1 MEEYGQFVDIEKVN
15 IHDIH
20 CDNIYDKKDENCIN
34 EFTLF
39 KIVSNS
45 IISLI
50 GSFFRS

>member
-1 MEEYGQFVDIEKVN
+1 MEEYGQFVDIEKVH
-15 IHDIH
+15 IDDIY
-20 CDNIYDKKDENCIN
+20 CDKICDKKIENCIN

-50 GSFFRS
+50 DSFFRS

>member
-1 MEEYGQFVDIEKVN
+1 MEEYGQFVDIEN
-15 IHDIH
+15 IDDIY
-20 CDNIYDKKDENCIN
+20 CDKICDKKIENCIN